1 MSKREVAAKPLIHKR
16 PRADAHHRIAASPTT
31 TPPTA
36 RDYAVTP
43 PHRRG
48 CSPHKP
54 NNPPASSPAIC
65 PRRARPQPQSCLGRR
80 SHGRMS
86 THHYHHRRCH
96 APSITIGHHQL
107 TRFPHTQ
114 QTGFYATLAVIPAGW
129 ALYYASR
136 KGSDN
141 SEPFFTRMISSATA
155 GWNDQWAQQNAH
167 HVQMLEQAGADR
179 ALFNY
184 AQPVYHVDMRFP
196 EYVASRSMQVMDS
209 RRRAVVSTN
218 MG

>member
-1 MSKREVAAKPLIHKR
+1 M
-16 PRADAHHRIAASPTT
+16 
-31 TPPTA
+31 
-36 RDYAVTP
+36 
-43 PHRRG
+43 G
-48 CSPHKP
+48 
-54 NNPPASSPAIC
+54 
-65 PRRARPQPQSCLGRR
+65 
-80 SHGRMS
+80 
-86 THHYHHRRCH
+86 
-96 APSITIGHHQL
+96 
-107 TRFPHTQ
+107 
-114 QTGFYATLAVIPAGW
+114 TGFYATLAVIPAGW

-196 EYVASRSMQVMDS
+196 EMMNAGSPYNVPAGSQVNMDKVIAKYKKLANEDNERKLAAIRDNTVRSEQPFEGKSRVRKAGD
-209 RRRAVVSTN
+209 
-218 MG
+218 GL